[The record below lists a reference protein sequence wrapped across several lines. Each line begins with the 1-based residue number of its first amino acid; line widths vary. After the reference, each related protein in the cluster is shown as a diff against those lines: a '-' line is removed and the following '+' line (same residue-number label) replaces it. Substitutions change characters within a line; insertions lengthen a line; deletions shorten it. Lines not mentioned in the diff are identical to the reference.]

1 MNPQKTYYNLK
12 QIVNT
17 STTLKNY
24 AAEENLKNHNDS
36 KNSKRCK
43 SSLLQLLL
51 LLLHDSSGK
60 NICARRQ
67 QATPS
72 KYKYPRS

>member
-17 STTLKNY
+17 FITLRNY
-24 AAEENLKNHNDS
+24 AAEENLKEHKDS

-43 SSLLQLLL
+43 SSLLQLLVSL
-51 LLLHDSSGK
+51 P
-60 NICARRQ
+60 Q
-67 QATPS
+67 QFT
-72 KYKYPRS
+72 

>member
-17 STTLKNY
+17 STTLRNY
-24 AAEENLKNHNDS
+24 AAEENLKEHKDS

-43 SSLLQLLL
+43 SSLFPLLVSL
-51 LLLHDSSGK
+51 P
-60 NICARRQ
+60 Q
-67 QATPS
+67 QFT
-72 KYKYPRS
+72 